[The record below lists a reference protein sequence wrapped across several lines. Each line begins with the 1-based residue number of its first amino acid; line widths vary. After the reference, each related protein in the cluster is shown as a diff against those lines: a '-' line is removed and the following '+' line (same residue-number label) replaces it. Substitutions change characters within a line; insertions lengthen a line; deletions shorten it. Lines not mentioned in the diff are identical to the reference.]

1 MYHQPTI
8 TRAEILEATGLNPA
22 SLSHCMKRL
31 IRAGL
36 VLRVGELG
44 AKAGRPADLLRLNS
58 EAAYFVAVDLEA
70 SPIRFALSN
79 LLGEIRYRWEE
90 GDPAKAMDVSVIKR
104 GVDMVCRPLSA
115 REREAVLSVSI
126 CRPGIV
132 DAEGRVTSVNLGWEK
147 FPFAEKLREVLD
159 RPVFVENAGKAYLL
173 AERWFGAAAGVQ
185 DCIFVE
191 VGKGVGGAI
200 FSRGE
205 FFRGRTQAEFGHMTV
220 EPGASDLCKC
230 GKAGCMEAIASA
242 NNVVRQ
248 YLDRVG
254 LPGRLVSTLTVNEV
268 IDRARRGD
276 LHALA
281 VVDRAMRALGLGLS
295 YLLAIF
301 TPEVF
306 VVGGYFLGCEDF
318 LLPRLRA
325 EVASHARE
333 WNGTYRIV
341 PCATGSDIGLRGATA
356 LAFHHAIEDPAMLSR
371 LSGTEPVVR
380 RSRKSPE

>member
-1 MYHQPTI
+1 MYRQPTA

-22 SLSHCMKRL
+22 SLSHCLKRL
-31 IRAGL
+31 IDAGL

-58 EAAYFVAVDLEA
+58 EAGYFVVVDLEA
-70 SPIRFALSN
+70 SPIRFAVSN

-90 GDPAKAMDVSVIKR
+90 GDPAKAMEVSVIKR
-104 GVDMVCRPLSA
+104 GVDMVCSPLSA
-115 REREAVLSVSI
+115 PEREAVLAISI

-132 DAEGRVTSVNLGWEK
+132 DAEGRVTSVNLGWER
-147 FPFAEKLREVLD
+147 FPFGEKVREVLD
-159 RPVFVENAGKAYLL
+159 KPVFVENAGRSYLL
-173 AERWFGAAAGVQ
+173 AEHWFGAAAGVR

-205 FFRGRTQAEFGHMTV
+205 FFQGRTQAEFGHITV
-220 EPGASDLCKC
+220 EPGAPDLCRC

-242 NNVVRQ
+242 SNVVRQ

-254 LPGRLVSTLTVNEV
+254 RPGQAVPLFTVNEV

-276 LHALA
+276 PHALA
-281 VVDRAMRALGLGLS
+281 VIDRAVRALGLGLS

-301 TPEVF
+301 NPEVF
-306 VVGGYFLGCEDF
+306 VVGGYFLGSEDF

-325 EVASHARE
+325 ELVLHTRE
-333 WNGTYRIV
+333 WSGSCRVV
-341 PCATGSDIGLRGATA
+341 PCATGSDIGLRGAAA
-356 LAFHHAIEDPAMLSR
+356 LAFYRVLEDPDLLRR
-371 LSGTEPVVR
+371 LSEPR
-380 RSRKSPE
+380 TPRTRKARE